1 MTGKTI
7 LIVED
12 DGIIATR
19 LHDILTRNGYIVP
32 VPVASG
38 EEAMTAVAVAPPDL
52 VLMDIELAGNING
65 TTAAEHIRADFDL
78 PIVYLTAYSQPAQLQ
93 RAKATAPYGYLVKPV
108 TEHELLATL
117 EMALHRHE
125 IDRRLKDSEERLAL
139 ALWGADLGLWDWDI
153 RTDTVTCAGSWTELT
168 GCPPTDRLSHHD
180 WEQHIHPQDLPA
192 VQDALRA
199 HLTRRAPF
207 WESEYRLR
215 RKDDGDRVWLHLRG
229 KVIGRDSRGRPTRVC
244 GIVMDIGERKRLEQ
258 ELRRLAVTD
267 PLTGAFNRRY
277 LRQALETETSRARRY
292 ARPLSLIM
300 FDIDH
305 FKRIN
310 DRFGHDRGDAVL
322 KGVAAL
328 ARERLRHSDMLVRW
342 GGEEFMILATETALP
357 QAVALAET
365 LRAALRQSPIAGIG
379 PVTASF
385 GVAEYRPDETVEQ
398 WLKRVDELVYQ
409 VKREGRDHISHRP

>member
-1 MTGKTI
+1 M
-7 LIVED
+7 
-12 DGIIATR
+12 
-19 LHDILTRNGYIVP
+19 
-32 VPVASG
+32 
-38 EEAMTAVAVAPPDL
+38 
-52 VLMDIELAGNING
+52 
-65 TTAAEHIRADFDL
+65 
-78 PIVYLTAYSQPAQLQ
+78 
-93 RAKATAPYGYLVKPV
+93 
-108 TEHELLATL
+108 
-117 EMALHRHE
+117 
-125 IDRRLKDSEERLAL
+125 
-139 ALWGADLGLWDWDI
+139 
-153 RTDTVTCAGSWTELT
+153 
-168 GCPPTDRLSHHD
+168 
-180 WEQHIHPQDLPA
+180 
-192 VQDALRA
+192 LRA

-409 VKREGRDHISHRP
+409 VKREGRDHISHRT